1 MALLDVQNLTV
12 DFDLGGESLRAV
24 DDVSFTVEAGEA
36 LGIVGESGSGKTVTA
51 LSIMRLLDPSA
62 RITQG
67 HIWFDGYDLATESET
82 AMESIRGRRIGM
94 VFQEPMTSLNPGY
107 TVGEQVAEVY
117 RHHLHFSH
125 AEARRSTIEMFERV
139 KLPGAREM
147 FNKYP
152 HEFSGG
158 MRQRVTIAAALA
170 CRPSLLIADEP
181 TTAVDVTIQAQ
192 ILSLL
197 GQLQQDL
204 NLALLFISHDLAVV
218 SELCT
223 RAAVLYGAQLLE
235 VGSTNTIFTAPR
247 HPYTA
252 GLIGSIPQRGQPLEG
267 IGGTIFDLRTPPPGC
282 RFHPRCAY
290 AQPRCARDVPSLS
303 RSSASSPAGRG
314 HAYACHYPLSSMRS
328 DRRGD

>member
-1 MALLDVQNLTV
+1 MALLEVQNLTV
-12 DFDLGGESLRAV
+12 DFDIGVGSLRAV
-24 DDVSFTVEAGEA
+24 DDISFTIDAGEA
-36 LGIVGESGSGKTVTA
+36 LGLVGESGSGKTVTA
-51 LSIMRLLDPSA
+51 LSIMRLLDRSA
-62 RITQG
+62 KIVQG
-67 HIWFDGYDLATESET
+67 HIWFDGQDLAVETES
-82 AMESIRGRRIGM
+82 AMQSIRGRRIGM
-94 VFQEPMTSLNPGY
+94 VFQEPMTSLNPAF

-117 RHHLHFSH
+117 RYHLQLSS
-125 AEARRSTIEMFERV
+125 ADARRRTIEMFERV

-147 FNKYP
+147 FSKYP

-197 GQLQQDL
+197 RELQRDL
-204 NLALLFISHDLAVV
+204 SLALLFISHDLAVV

-235 VGSTNTIFTAPR
+235 VGSTNVIFTAPN

-252 GLIGSIPQRGQPLEG
+252 GLIRSIPQRGQPLQS
-267 IGGTIFDLRTPPPGC
+267 IPGTIFDLRTPPSGC
-282 RFHPRCAY
+282 RFHPRCIY
-290 AQPRCARDVPSLS
+290 AQPRCSCDAPSLTK
-303 RSSASSPAGRG
+303 SSTNF
-314 HAYACHYPLSSMRS
+314 HTDKEHVYACHYPLGLT
-328 DRRGD
+328 RR

>member
-1 MALLDVQNLTV
+1 MALLDVHNLTV
-12 DFDLGGESLRAV
+12 DFNLGVESLRAV
-24 DDVSFTVEAGEA
+24 DDVSFTLEPGEA

-51 LSIMRLLDPSA
+51 LSIMRLLDPAA
-62 RITQG
+62 RITRGQ
-67 HIWFDGYDLATESET
+67 IWFDGRDLATQDES

-117 RHHLHFSH
+117 RHHLRFSH
-125 AEARRSTIEMFERV
+125 AEARRRTIEMFERV

-170 CRPSLLIADEP
+170 CGPSLLIADEP

-197 GQLQQDL
+197 GELQRDM
-204 NLALLFISHDLAVV
+204 NLGLLFISHDLAVV

-223 RAAVLYGAQLLE
+223 RAAVLYGAKLME
-235 VGSTNTIFTAPR
+235 VGSTDAIFTAPR

-252 GLIGSIPQRGQPLEG
+252 GLINSVPQRGQPLQG
-267 IGGTIFDLRTPPPGC
+267 VPGTIFDLRTPPPGC
-282 RFHPRCAY
+282 RFHPRCAHV
-290 AQPRCARDVPSLS
+290 QPRCKRDIPELT
-303 RSSASSPAGRG
+303 RSPANTPAERG
-314 HAYACHYPLSSMRS
+314 HVYACHYPLARVGT
-328 DRRGD
+328 RPT

>member
-1 MALLDVQNLTV
+1 MALLDVRNLTV
-12 DFDLGGESLRAV
+12 DFDLGVDSLRAV

-51 LSIMRLLDPSA
+51 LSIMRLLDPAA
-62 RITQG
+62 RITCG
-67 HIWFDGYDLATESET
+67 HIWFDGEDLVAQDESV
-82 AMESIRGRRIGM
+82 MQSVRGRRIGM

-125 AEARRSTIEMFERV
+125 AEARRRTVEMFERV

-170 CRPSLLIADEP
+170 CGPSLLIADEP

-197 GQLQQDL
+197 GQLQRDM

-223 RAAVLYGAQLLE
+223 RAAVLYGARLME
-235 VGSTNTIFTAPR
+235 VGSTDAIFKAPR
-247 HPYTA
+247 HPYTN
-252 GLIGSIPQRGQPLEG
+252 GLINSIPQRGQPLHG
-267 IGGTIFDLRTPPPGC
+267 VPGTIFDLRAPPPGC
-282 RFHPRCAY
+282 RFHPRCVH
-290 AQPRCARDVPSLS
+290 AQPRCSRDIPEMT
-303 RSSASSPAGRG
+303 RSPAGMPVERG
-314 HAYACHYPLSSMRS
+314 HAYACHYPLDSA
-328 DRRGD
+328 GT

>member
-12 DFDLGGESLRAV
+12 DFDLGADSLRAV
-24 DDVSFTVEAGEA
+24 DDVSFTIDAGEA
-36 LGIVGESGSGKTVTA
+36 LGLVGESGSGKTVTA

-62 RITQG
+62 RIMRG
-67 HIWFDGYDLATESET
+67 HIWLDGEDLVTKSES
-82 AMESIRGRRIGM
+82 AMQSIRGRRIGM

-117 RHHLHFSH
+117 RHHLHFSS

-197 GQLQQDL
+197 GELQRDL
-204 NLALLFISHDLAVV
+204 DLALLFISHDLAVV

-223 RAAVLYGAQLLE
+223 RAAVLYGAQLME
-235 VGSTNTIFTAPR
+235 VGSTDAIFAAPK

-252 GLIGSIPQRGQPLEG
+252 GLINSIPQRGQPLQG
-267 IGGTIFDLRTPPPGC
+267 IPGTIFDLREPPPGC
-282 RFHPRCAY
+282 RFHPRCVHAR
-290 AQPRCARDVPSLS
+290 PRCNRDTPALT
-303 RSSASSPAGRG
+303 RSPAGTPVERG
-314 HAYACHYPLSSMRS
+314 HLYACHYPL
-328 DRRGD
+328 GAAGT